1 MFYSL
6 GGWSSLIRQHH
17 YSAYTC
23 ANERMDAN
31 SKSSSPIAGKNHL
44 IQDFKIKFLKPLLM
58 SWKNNEFINN

>member
-6 GGWSSLIRQHH
+6 GVWSSLIRQHG

-23 ANERMDAN
+23 ANERRDAK
-31 SKSSSPIAGKNHL
+31 SKNSSPSAGKKHL
-44 IQDFKIKFLKPLLM
+44 IRDFKIKCLKLPLM